1 VTKTKNISNKAY
13 THIRETLLNSDVY
26 VGQKI
31 LHHELGQKLGIS
43 HTPLRE
49 ALFRLA
55 AEGLLTHEN
64 YKGFSV
70 PAITL
75 DEAMDIYET
84 RELIEPYLAR
94 KAAAVMTGSII
105 VDFTEILNQYKQH
118 FLEPYSRRRLLLD
131 KKFHLEIV
139 KLAGNKTLS
148 AALNLICDKLIL
160 KSPIERI
167 SPDRGR
173 ETIEEH
179 TEILKSL
186 KKNDGKRVFMLMK
199 SHINK
204 QTQYMLEYIK
214 HKNSEDLLAPLF
226 K

>member
-1 VTKTKNISNKAY
+1 MVKTKNISDRAY
-13 THIRETLLNSDVY
+13 VHIRETLLHSDVY

-55 AEGLLTHEN
+55 AEGLLKHEN

-75 DEAMDIYET
+75 DEAMDIYEI

-94 KAAAVMTGSII
+94 KAAAAMTGSIFA
-105 VDFTEILNQYKQH
+105 DFSGILKQYK
-118 FLEPYSRRRLLLD
+118 LYISEPYSRRRLLID
-131 KKFHLEIV
+131 KKFHLKIAS
-139 KLAGNKTLS
+139 LAENRTLS
-148 AALNLICDKLIL
+148 SALNLVCDKLIL

-167 SPDRGR
+167 SSERGK
-173 ETIEEH
+173 EAIEEH
-179 TEILKSL
+179 TQLLKSL
-186 KKNDGKRVFMLMK
+186 GENDGKRAYVLMK

-204 QTQYMLEYIK
+204 QKRYMIEHIK
-214 HKNSEDLLAPLF
+214 LKDSEDLLVPLF
-226 K
+226 A

>member
-1 VTKTKNISNKAY
+1 MTKTKNISNKAY

-70 PAITL
+70 PAIRL

-84 RELIEPYLAR
+84 RELIEPHLAR
-94 KAAAVMTGSII
+94 KAASKMTKSIAA
-105 VDFTEILNQYKQH
+105 DFFEIIDQYKQY
-118 FLEPYSRRRLLLD
+118 FS
-131 KKFHLEIV
+131 EI
-139 KLAGNKTLS
+139 
-148 AALNLICDKLIL
+148 
-160 KSPIERI
+160 
-167 SPDRGR
+167 
-173 ETIEEH
+173 
-179 TEILKSL
+179 
-186 KKNDGKRVFMLMK
+186 
-199 SHINK
+199 
-204 QTQYMLEYIK
+204 
-214 HKNSEDLLAPLF
+214 
-226 K
+226 